1 MKTRSFMVAAVSA
14 LALILATTG
23 IAFSAVSIRGG
34 GASFSAPFWQQVG
47 ADFQKKSGDTINY
60 ASVGSGAGIAGF
72 TAGTYDFGGS
82 DVPMTKAEQGKA
94 QAKGVDVLHFP
105 AILGAITVSYNVPG
119 LKTGLQLDGRTIA
132 NIYLGNISKWNDP
145 AIKKLNPKVKLPG
158 DAITVIRRS
167 DSSGTSYNFTSFL
180 SQTSGAWRSGPGVGK
195 TVQWPKGVGAN
206 GNPGVAAAIKQT
218 KGAIGYVE
226 LAFAV
231 QNQFTYANVK
241 NQAGKFVP
249 PTRAAT
255 KAAGTGIKVPPTL
268 KINIVNSPNRN
279 AYPISAASFAMVYKD
294 PCKMGL
300 SSAQAKGLVN
310 FLKYSVGNDGQKTA
324 NKLLYSP
331 LPAGLQKKVQAGI
344 GTLKCNGQSIG

>member
-1 MKTRSFMVAAVSA
+1 VKTRSLMVTLAGA
-14 LALILATTG
+14 LALVFAVTG
-23 IAFSAVSIRGG
+23 AAFAASSIRGG
-34 GASFSAPFWQQVG
+34 GATFSAPFWQQVG
-47 ADFQKKSGDTINY
+47 ADYQKKSGDTINY
-60 ASVGSGAGIAGF
+60 AGVGSGAGIAGF

-94 QAKGVDVLHFP
+94 QAKGIDVLHFP

-132 NIYLGNISKWNDP
+132 NIFLGNVTNWNDA
-145 AIKKLNPKVKLPG
+145 AIKKLNPKVSLPNQ
-158 DAITVIRRS
+158 AITVIRRS

-180 SQTSGAWRSGPGVGK
+180 AQTSGAWRSGPGVGK
-195 TVQWPKGVGAN
+195 TVVWPKGVGAN

-231 QNQFTYANVK
+231 QNQFTYASVK
-241 NQAGKFVP
+241 NQAGKYIP

-255 KAAGTGIKVPPTL
+255 AAAATGIKIPPTL
-268 KINIVNSPNRN
+268 KVAVVNSPNKD

-294 PCKMGL
+294 PCKAGL
-300 SSAQAKGLVN
+300 DSGKAKALKA
-310 FLKYSVGNDGQKTA
+310 FLEYAVGADGQKTA
-324 NKLLYSP
+324 KKLLYAP
-331 LPAGLQKKVQAGI
+331 LPAGLQKKTQTAI
-344 GTLKCNGQSIG
+344 DTLKCNGAAL